1 MEKSSWRKFL
11 RGASL
16 QKDIEDIKDL
26 AVRYIKEETVKPVKA
41 LGRYMLFG
49 AIGSL
54 FVGVG
59 TALLLFGLLR
69 FLQNQF
75 TVLNGS
81 LSWIPYLIVAGVSAV
96 VLALTAWRISSG
108 VAKRRLEK

>member
-1 MEKSSWRKFL
+1 MEKSIWRKLL

-16 QKDIEDIKDL
+16 QKDIEDIRDL
-26 AVRYIKEETVKPVKA
+26 AVRYIKEETVKPIKE
-41 LGRYMLFG
+41 LGRYMIFG
-49 AIGSL
+49 AIGSI
-54 FVGVG
+54 FVGTG

-75 TVLNGS
+75 RVLNGT
-81 LSWIPYLIVAGVSAV
+81 LSWIPYLVVAAASAI

>member
-26 AVRYIKEETVKPVKA
+26 AVRYIKEETVKPIKD
-41 LGRYMLFG
+41 LGRYMLYG
-49 AIGSL
+49 AIGSI
-54 FVGVG
+54 FVGTG
-59 TALLLFGLLR
+59 TTMILFGLLR
-69 FLQNQF
+69 FLQKQF

-81 LSWIPYLIVAGVSAV
+81 LSWIPYLIVAAVSAG
-96 VLALTAWRISSG
+96 VLAFTSWRIMSG
-108 VAKRRLEK
+108 VAKRRLKD

>member
-26 AVRYIKEETVKPVKA
+26 AVRYIKEETVKPVKD

-59 TALLLFGLLR
+59 TALLLFGLIR
-69 FLQNQF
+69 FMQNLF

>member
-1 MEKSSWRKFL
+1 MEKASWRKFL

-26 AVRYIKEETVKPVKA
+26 ALRYIKEETIKPVKE

-49 AIGSL
+49 AIGSI
-54 FVGVG
+54 FVGTG

-69 FLQNQF
+69 FLQSQF
-75 TVLNGS
+75 RVLNGT
-81 LSWIPYLIVAGVSAV
+81 LSWIPYLVVAAASAI

-108 VAKRRLEK
+108 VAKRRIEK

>member
-26 AVRYIKEETVKPVKA
+26 AVRYIKEETVKPVKD

-54 FVGVG
+54 FIGVG
-59 TALLLFGLLR
+59 TALLLFGLIR
-69 FLQNQF
+69 FMQNLF

>member
-26 AVRYIKEETVKPVKA
+26 AVRYIKEETVKPVKE
-41 LGRYMLFG
+41 LGRYMFFG

-54 FVGVG
+54 FVGIG
-59 TALLLFGLLR
+59 ASLLLFGLLR
-69 FLQNQF
+69 FLQRQF
-75 TVLNGS
+75 PVLNGT
-81 LSWIPYLIVAGVSAV
+81 LSWIPYLIVAFVSGC
-96 VLALTAWRISSG
+96 VLALTAWRITSG
-108 VAKRRLEK
+108 VAKRRLKD